1 MKQQPSPLEI
11 LEYISLAGTAA
22 GTVSVILLS
31 QHVGYA
37 LGPGAFSLVLGAANR
52 KLSKSGS
59 QATSELVQIDQKLSA
74 DLASVRQQVQGLPSS
89 KDYSSLKLTVEN
101 LSNSLG
107 SLEEQKP
114 AGQLA
119 NVGAE
124 LNPIRQDIVQL
135 RSQYGNLQ
143 QLLAELRDRIETLP
157 APDKLQ
163 TVENE
168 LKQLEAKLA
177 QLPILWQ
184 KMNAEAGSA
193 DLTAVNDEIA
203 NLKEQL
209 SAITSANDIN
219 YLAPELQVL
228 KGQVEALEN
237 TSDRLVVETEH
248 LAEKEEVRSLIS
260 VLQELQTK
268 QQELQETTANDQSAL
283 TSLAD
288 AQEALQQQLDR
299 MTQRL
304 TEEMPAAVKSED
316 LQELQQ
322 RLQKLKEQ
330 FELRMAVA
338 SVEVKDGQTVEL
350 AGVEDA
356 LAKIA
361 GAVSEVKVELDSRL
375 ESIESVELKMIHEQL
390 LDQQATLTS
399 LQQEYQNLLAST
411 SESNTW
417 VESLSESEYSQK
429 IASLER
435 ALANTTESI
444 DRIES
449 SLNTN
454 GVGDPPPYSPWEID
468 ADLSV
473 LAPEIEQIGF
483 LKNTVSQL
491 AGNLENLEKQV
502 DWAINNETETS
513 TAELRLEIDALKD
526 SLNALENAANNR
538 DQDAVEIANYPFI
551 EINILSQELEQ
562 IGILK
567 DTVYQLSGNVEIL
580 DQQVHALAMG
590 RPDSMTGQL
599 QEQMD
604 LLTTKVEELSASEI
618 SGDLTTAYETV
629 VQRLEQVE
637 TACLSLEEQINLN
650 QDFNSQTDGTEVQ
663 LQTLNAQL
671 SNLQQETSAI
681 GQKLIEFEQ
690 GIEQVSVAEL
700 EATRQDVSL
709 LQATVDD
716 LVNRLED
723 ELGQSN
729 ATEEVQELAA
739 ALSTLETKLSLS
751 IASLD
756 DGFQQLQLQT
766 NQLAAEQAESSATT
780 SQVET
785 LVANSIDRQMG
796 EISQLLQDVAPCDY
810 QLLFDRP
817 EIQECIATTI
827 DNSYKRLIIVSPWLS
842 RETMSGVLEKLA
854 AFLERNGQLQIGWGH
869 LADINAGEFP
879 VRISQQWETD
889 ALTKRRQSY
898 DALNEIEA
906 LRQKYPHQ
914 VEYKILGTH
923 ENFLVA
929 DDNFALIS
937 SHHFLSGDNQVPE
950 REVAI
955 QTSSMKIIQGLRDRF
970 QDPVLKP
977 GSADAYYNRGFERLE
992 IGDYQ
997 GAMAD
1002 YARAAELNPHQT
1014 TIYNNLG
1021 LAKYS
1026 AGDVAGAIADYTKAI
1041 EQDSNEPVTY
1051 FNRAVAYYKLGDY
1064 RKSIADY
1071 TQVIQRQDGIR
1082 ISAENT
1088 GAYFQRAEAY
1098 RQLGEYESAIY
1109 DYTMA
1114 IRLAPN
1120 DPVAYNN
1127 RGLARYNQ
1135 GDYLG
1140 SIQDYSEAL
1149 ALNSNDAVAYSNRGV
1164 SRLKSG
1170 DYAGAVADF
1179 DGAINLKPDYA
1190 SAYNNRGL
1198 ARVEIGD
1205 RSGAIGDLEQAA
1217 ELFAAQGN
1225 LANQQQALDS
1235 LKRLGS
1241 QTE

>member
-1 MKQQPSPLEI
+1 MKLSPSPLEI

-22 GTVSVILLS
+22 GTVSTILLS

-37 LGPGAFSLVLGAANR
+37 IAPGALSLVLGAANR
-52 KLSKSGS
+52 KVSKSGS
-59 QATSELVQIDQKLSA
+59 EAASELVQMNQKLSA
-74 DLASVRQQVQGLPSS
+74 DLASVREQLQGLPSS
-89 KDYSSLKLTVEN
+89 NDYKDLKLTVEN
-101 LSNSLG
+101 LSSSPG

-114 AGQLA
+114 GGQLA
-119 NVGAE
+119 NVGVE

-143 QLLAELRDRIETLP
+143 EFLAELRDRIETLP

-168 LKQLEAKLA
+168 LKQMEAKLA
-177 QLPILWQ
+177 QLPILLQ
-184 KMNAEAGSA
+184 KVNAGAGSA
-193 DLTAVNDEIA
+193 NLTAVNREIDA
-203 NLKEQL
+203 LKEQL
-209 SAITSANDIN
+209 NAIASANDIN
-219 YLAPELQVL
+219 ALAPELQVL
-228 KGQVEALEN
+228 KGQVEALET
-237 TSDRLVVETEH
+237 TSDRLVRLSQS
-248 LAEKEEVRSLIS
+248 LAEKEEVRSLARA
-260 VLQELQTK
+260 LQELQTK
-268 QQELQETTANDQSAL
+268 QQELQKTTDCDRSELA
-283 TSLAD
+283 SLA
-288 AQEALQQQLDR
+288 ALKSS
-299 MTQRL
+299 TKVL
-304 TEEMPAAVKSED
+304 TKNLEVLTTKLEE
-316 LQELQQ
+316 
-322 RLQKLKEQ
+322 LKEQ
-330 FELRMAVA
+330 FERRMAVY
-338 SVEVKDGQTVEL
+338 SVAVKDGQTVEL
-350 AGVEDA
+350 TGVEDA

-361 GAVSEVKVELDSRL
+361 EAVSEAKVELDSRL
-375 ESIESVELKMIHEQL
+375 ESIESVELKMIREQL
-390 LDQQATLTS
+390 LDQQNTLTS
-399 LQQEYQNLLAST
+399 LQQEYQNLL
-411 SESNTW
+411 ESKSQNTRW

-454 GVGDPPPYSPWEID
+454 GYYGNQEPGAIAN
-468 ADLSV
+468 ADFSG
-473 LAPEIEQIGF
+473 LAPEIEQIGL
-483 LKNTVSQL
+483 LKNTVDRL
-491 AGNLENLEKQV
+491 AGNLENLEQQV
-502 DWAINNETETS
+502 HSYINKETENS
-513 TAELRLEIDALKD
+513 TQEVRQEIDALKD
-526 SLNALENAANNR
+526 SLTALE
-538 DQDAVEIANYPFI
+538 DAVKNREEEAGEIANDPAI
-551 EINILSQELEQ
+551 DLNILSQELEQ

-580 DQQVHALAMG
+580 DRQVHALAMG
-590 RPDSMTGQL
+590 SPGSITGQL
-599 QEQMD
+599 QEQVD
-604 LLTTKVEELSASEI
+604 LLTTKVEEFSELENY
-618 SGDLTTAYETV
+618 GDLTTAYETV

-637 TACLSLEEQINLN
+637 TTCLSLEEQINQN
-650 QDFNSQTDGTEVQ
+650 QDIDRRSDREITDQ
-663 LQTLNAQL
+663 FSTLNAQL
-671 SNLQQETSAI
+671 SNLHQETSAI

-690 GIEQVSVAEL
+690 GIEGISVASL

-709 LQATVDD
+709 LQATVTD
-716 LVNRLED
+716 LVNRLEAD
-723 ELGQSN
+723 LEQDSFS
-729 ATEEVQELAA
+729 AEKVQELAE
-739 ALSTLETKLSLS
+739 ALSALETKLSLS
-751 IASLD
+751 IAELD

-766 NQLAAEQAESSATT
+766 NQLAAEQAHSSATT
-780 SQVET
+780 SQTET
-785 LVANSIDRQMG
+785 LIETLIANSIDRQMG
-796 EISQLLQDVAPCDY
+796 EVSQLLQDVAPCDY

-842 RETMSGVLEKLA
+842 RETMSGLMEKLA

-879 VRISQQWETD
+879 IRVSQQWETD
-889 ALTKRRQSY
+889 ALTKRRRSY

-955 QTSSMKIIQGLRDRF
+955 ATSSMKIIQGLVDRF
-970 QDPVLKP
+970 LDPVLNP
-977 GSADAYYNRGFERLE
+977 GNADAYYNRGFERLE
-992 IGDYQ
+992 IGDYE

-1002 YARAAELNPHQT
+1002 YAYAAQLNPHQT

-1021 LAKYS
+1021 LAKYN

-1041 EQDSNEPVTY
+1041 EQDSDEPVTY

-1114 IRLAPN
+1114 IRLAPR

-1149 ALNSNDAVAYSNRGV
+1149 ALNPNDAVAYSNRGV

-1170 DYAGAVADF
+1170 DYAGAVGDF

-1198 ARVEIGD
+1198 ARVEMGD
-1205 RSGAIGDLEQAA
+1205 RSGAIADLEKAA
-1217 ELFAAQGN
+1217 ELFAQCGN

-1241 QTE
+1241 